1 MCIYLFKCSVRFLR
15 CMCFGNMCEL
25 RSVIK
30 MMLRYHCLA
39 FFVSV
44 MCNGICARVVATSV
58 VAAQIPVDMIQSFFV
73 IGHSHL
79 SGILSVSAV

>member
-39 FFVSV
+39 FFVSA